1 MERVKADG
9 MAVRFVSR
17 FVHEERQRARAR
29 AREREREREMRKRQR
44 GRDIQREFITNHTS

>member
-1 MERVKADG
+1 LCVCAYVCWGWVERVKADG

-29 AREREREREMRKRQR
+29 EREREREK
-44 GRDIQREFITNHTS
+44 